1 MCHPTRPL
9 TLSFQKAPTS
19 RCNMMKM
26 NDKGNIANDENN
38 VRLLYLFQ
46 RQHWHGRGL
55 PGEETLQRGSKED
68 PLMQTVQTVP
78 QSQHEM

>member
-1 MCHPTRPL
+1 
-9 TLSFQKAPTS
+9 
-19 RCNMMKM
+19 MMKM
-26 NDKGNIANDENN
+26 NDNDEHHLIIR
-38 VRLLYLFQ
+38 VLYLFQ